1 MIINDLKYLPV
12 FLLIIF
18 PISQIQIFP
27 QTDST
32 YITTEEVLE
41 EILQEPIVETDN
53 SDLYEIM
60 EQLLREPINLNEAQ
74 LADLQRIPGMDLSS
88 AQLIISHRNNYGK
101 FFSISELNA
110 VQNLDRNLI
119 KNISPFIYVTTQSS
133 EPVEQGS
140 SVENFL
146 GSTNLLFRS
155 RFANDL
161 QTRSG
166 FTEGD
171 YEGTKPRVYNRL
183 LLKYQNQIQAGIIIE
198 KDPGEISLYEYNSYH
213 FAINDIGILHRAV
226 IMDYIL
232 EFGQGLVFWSPYAFS
247 KGADAIYPVKRNDK
261 FIRPYTSSTEVNF
274 LRGAAASVMID
285 KFFFTAFYSNN
296 SFDANIDTLTGEIT
310 SLPLDG
316 YHRTENEISKKGAA
330 SEKLFGGRIDYFNE
344 KIFKAGILHYQ
355 SQFSNSF
362 YQSSIYDIS
371 GSEFN
376 FTSFYYDVYIDR
388 INLFGEAAYNGIS
401 IASLN
406 AIQIAV
412 TRDFSFIAS
421 IRNYPRNFI
430 SIHGYGFGERSG
442 LTSNEFGIYTG
453 FRWRTFFGLINFYYD
468 QFKFPYATFSN
479 RQPSEGDEFLIDLI
493 SKPFSKFETRAR
505 YKYEK
510 KDVPETLNNT
520 SQLVKRLRQ
529 SVRFELIYNVSKM
542 LRLKGRFEYNNV
554 DVNELNETEN
564 GYLVFQDIRFTPT
577 PDFNLYGRIMFFS
590 TDSFESAVYEY
601 ENNLTGVLTNIALF
615 GEGIRW
621 YLLMRYK
628 AMKFITIS
636 FKYSETYKPGEQT
649 ISSGSNEIR
658 NNVEN
663 IISLQI
669 DINL

>member
-1 MIINDLKYLPV
+1 MINQNLKYLPF
-12 FLLIIF
+12 FLLII
-18 PISQIQIFP
+18 ISSAQLQIFP

-32 YITTEEVLE
+32 YMTTEEVLE
-41 EILQEPIVETDN
+41 DILQEPIVETDN
-53 SDLYEIM
+53 SDLYEIL
-60 EQLLREPINLNEAQ
+60 EQLLREPINLNEAH
-74 LADLQRIPGMDLSS
+74 LDDLQRIPGMDLSS
-88 AQLIISHRNNYGK
+88 AQLIINHRNKYGK
-101 FFSISELNA
+101 FFSVSELNA
-110 VQNLDRNLI
+110 VQNLDRELI
-119 KNISPFIYVTTQSS
+119 RNISPFISVTPVTETI
-133 EPVEQGS
+133 EPTGS
-140 SVENFL
+140 MENIF
-146 GSTNLLFRS
+146 GNTKVLFRS

-166 FTEGD
+166 FTDGD

-183 LLKYQNQIQAGIIIE
+183 LLKYQNHIQAGIIIE

-213 FAINDIGILHRAV
+213 FAVNDIGILHRAV
-226 IMDYIL
+226 IMDYIH

-247 KGADAIYPVKRNDK
+247 KGSDAIYPVKRNDK
-261 FIRPYTSSTEVNF
+261 FIKPYTSSSEVNY

-285 KFFFTAFYSNN
+285 KFLFTAFYSNN
-296 SFDANIDTLTGEIT
+296 SFDANIDTVTGEIT

-316 YHRTENEISKKGAA
+316 YHRTENEISRKRAA
-330 SEKLFGGRIDYFNE
+330 SEKLLGGRIDYFNE
-344 KIFKAGILHYQ
+344 KIFKVGILHYQ

-371 GSEFN
+371 GSDFN
-376 FTSFYYDVYIDR
+376 FSSVYYDVYFDR
-388 INLFGEAAYNGIS
+388 INLFGEAAYNGTSVAS
-401 IASLN
+401 IN

-430 SIHGYGFGERSG
+430 SIHGFGFGERSG

-453 FRWRTFFGLINFYYD
+453 FRCRTFFGLINFYYD

-479 RQPSEGDEFLIDLI
+479 RQPSDGDEFLVDLL
-493 SKPFSKFETRAR
+493 SKPFSKFEIRAR

-510 KDVPETLNNT
+510 KDVPETLDNT

-529 SVRFELIYNVSKM
+529 STRFELIYNVSKL

-554 DVNELNETEN
+554 SINELNETEN

-577 PDFNLYGRIMFFS
+577 SDFNLYGRLIFFR

-601 ENNLTGVLTNIALF
+601 ENNLTGVLNNIALF

-628 AMKFITIS
+628 AMKFLTLS
-636 FKYSETYKPGEQT
+636 FRYSETYKPEEKT
-649 ISSGSNEIR
+649 ISSGTNEIN
-658 NNVEN
+658 NNVDN

>member
-1 MIINDLKYLPV
+1 MINQKLKYLLV
-12 FLLIIF
+12 FLLLII
-18 PISQIQIFP
+18 SSAQLQIFP

-32 YITTEEVLE
+32 YMTTEEVLE
-41 EILQEPIVETDN
+41 DILQEPIVETDN
-53 SDLYEIM
+53 SDLYEIL
-60 EQLLREPINLNEAQ
+60 EQLLREPINLNEAH
-74 LADLQRIPGMDLSS
+74 LDDLQRIPGMDLSS
-88 AQLIISHRNNYGK
+88 AQLIINHRNKYGK
-101 FFSISELNA
+101 FFSVSELNA
-110 VQNLDRNLI
+110 VQNLDRDLVR
-119 KNISPFIYVTTQSS
+119 NISPFISVTPVTETI
-133 EPVEQGS
+133 EPTGS
-140 SVENFL
+140 MENIF
-146 GSTNLLFRS
+146 GNTKVLFRS

-166 FTEGD
+166 FTDGD

-183 LLKYQNQIQAGIIIE
+183 LLKYQNHIQAGIIIE

-213 FAINDIGILHRAV
+213 LALNDIGILHRAV
-226 IMDYIL
+226 IMDYIH

-247 KGADAIYPVKRNDK
+247 KGSDAIYPVKRNDK
-261 FIRPYTSSTEVNF
+261 FIKPYTSSSEVNY

-285 KFFFTAFYSNN
+285 KFLFTAFYSNN
-296 SFDANIDTLTGEIT
+296 SFDANIDTVTGEMT

-316 YHRTENEISKKGAA
+316 YHRTESEISRKRAA
-330 SEKLFGGRIDYFNE
+330 SEKLLGGRIDYFNE
-344 KIFKAGILHYQ
+344 KIFKVGILHYQ

-371 GSEFN
+371 GSDFN
-376 FTSFYYDVYIDR
+376 FSSVYYDVYFDR
-388 INLFGEAAYNGIS
+388 INLFGEAAYNGTSVAS
-401 IASLN
+401 IN

-430 SIHGYGFGERSG
+430 SLHGFGFGERSG
-442 LTSNEFGIYTG
+442 LTSNEFGIYSG
-453 FRWRTFFGLINFYYD
+453 FRCRTFFGLINFYYD

-479 RQPSEGDEFLIDLI
+479 RQPSDGDEFLVDLL
-493 SKPFSKFETRAR
+493 SKPFSKFEIRAR

-510 KDVPETLNNT
+510 KDVPETLDNT

-529 SVRFELIYNVSKM
+529 STRFELIYNVSKL

-554 DVNELNETEN
+554 SINELNETEN

-577 PDFNLYGRIMFFS
+577 SDFNLYGRLIFFR
-590 TDSFESAVYEY
+590 TDSFDSAVYEY
-601 ENNLTGVLTNIALF
+601 ENNLTGVLNNIALF

-628 AMKFITIS
+628 AMKFLTLS
-636 FKYSETYKPGEQT
+636 FRYSETYKPEEKT
-649 ISSGSNEIR
+649 ISSGTNEIN
-658 NNVEN
+658 NNVDN